1 MRIISTRLI
10 PRVCGSIPRSRRHSA
25 SSSAADLRGISLSR
39 FSGFGISTSWR
50 WCCYRTSSSGT
61 RSFDRLAD
69 AARPRERGD
78 RMRRRLPPTA
88 RSSVI
93 SAAISRQALKRQPPL
108 LRRPSR
114 GCLLFPCRRSSQSSL
129 IQKSWRHQ
137 LAARPDPVR
146 RRMRPMLA
154 RLPLREQT

>member
-10 PRVCGSIPRSRRHSA
+10 PRVCGSIARSRRHSA

-39 FSGFGISTSWR
+39 FSGFGISTSGR

-61 RSFDRLAD
+61 RSFDGLAD
-69 AARPRERGD
+69 AARPRKRGD
-78 RMRRRLPPTA
+78 RMRRRLPPSA

-108 LRRPSR
+108 LRRRPAGVCFSHA
-114 GCLLFPCRRSSQSSL
+114 GGAVNRRCSK
-129 IQKSWRHQ
+129 KSWRHQ
-137 LAARPDPVR
+137 LARPDSVR
-146 RRMRPMLA
+146 RRMRPVLA